1 MVWLLVAYTFI
12 RHFVKRRSQKLLRCL
27 TLPDYPGVGALA
39 VDWLG
44 ASWLQSTGSLLTLT
58 IDRQGCCPGWIFWD
72 LLGWLH
78 LSFLVKI
85 KFLSWPIL
93 PHIAIEALILTFQ
106 IHTYFYI
113 LVATST
119 FK

>member
-1 MVWLLVAYTFI
+1 MYVIHPYGLATTVAYYTFI

-72 LLGWLH
+72 LLGWL
-78 LSFLVKI
+78 
-85 KFLSWPIL
+85 P
-93 PHIAIEALILTFQ
+93 
-106 IHTYFYI
+106 
-113 LVATST
+113 TSE
-119 FK
+119 FFGQD

>member
-44 ASWLQSTGSLLTLT
+44 ASWLQSTGAALDAHNRSSGMLSGL
-58 IDRQGCCPGWIFWD
+58 D
-72 LLGWLH
+72 LLGP
-78 LSFLVKI
+78 FGM
-85 KFLSWPIL
+85 
-93 PHIAIEALILTFQ
+93 
-106 IHTYFYI
+106 
-113 LVATST
+113 ATSE
-119 FK
+119 FFGQD